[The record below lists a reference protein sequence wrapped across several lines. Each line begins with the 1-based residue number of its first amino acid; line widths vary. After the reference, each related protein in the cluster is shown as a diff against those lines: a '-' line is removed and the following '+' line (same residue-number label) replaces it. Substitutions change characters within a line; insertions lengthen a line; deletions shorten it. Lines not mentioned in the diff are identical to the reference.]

1 MRCFIAV
8 DIPDQLKQKIIEVQ
22 KKLECEGIKP
32 TEKENLHFTLKFLGE
47 ISNEQIEQV
56 KEKLRQIKLKPFRIS
71 INEVGVFPNLN
82 YIKIMWLGCDSEE
95 LIGLAKSVDKKMNE
109 IRFEKNEKYQNH
121 ITIAR
126 VKAKPTKELIKKI
139 QELKD
144 TEIGEMLVD
153 SIKLK
158 ASKLTPK
165 GPIYTDLE
173 IFKLE

>member
-8 DIPDQLKQKIIEVQ
+8 DIPEQLKEKIKEVQ
-22 KKLECEGIKP
+22 KKIVYGGVKP
-32 TEKENLHFTLKFLGE
+32 TEEENLHFTLKFLGE

-144 TEIGEMLVD
+144 IEIGEMLVD
-153 SIKLK
+153 NIKLK
-158 ASKLTPK
+158 ASKLTSK

-173 IFKLE
+173 IFELE

>member
-47 ISNEQIEQV
+47 ISNEQTEQV
-56 KEKLRQIKLKPFRIS
+56 REKLKQVKIKPFRIS

-82 YIKIMWLGCDSEE
+82 YIKIVWLGCDSEE
-95 LIGLAKSVDKKMNE
+95 LVELAKSVDKKMNE

-144 TEIGEMLVD
+144 IEIGEMLVD
-153 SIKLK
+153 NIKLK
-158 ASKLTPK
+158 ASKLTSK

-173 IFKLE
+173 IFELE